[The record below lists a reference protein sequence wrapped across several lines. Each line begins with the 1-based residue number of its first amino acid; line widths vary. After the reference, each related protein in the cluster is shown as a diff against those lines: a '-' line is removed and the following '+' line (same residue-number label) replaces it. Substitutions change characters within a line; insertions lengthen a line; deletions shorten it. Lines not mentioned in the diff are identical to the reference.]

1 MGTRL
6 RSRAANPF
14 WSSMEQREKGWEIAS
29 PSSSPVCLAR
39 APASFF
45 SCASATKCLK
55 NIRTEEW
62 EEKFP
67 AYRGF
72 ALPTH
77 FQEQVRLTSQIQTR
91 VHHQS
96 PAGSGCVRKQDCNR
110 LSHNILMNNKGQNFV
125 AHKIVNCPFMY
136 RLEGQ

>member
-1 MGTRL
+1 MGIQL

-39 APASFF
+39 APA
-45 SCASATKCLK
+45 
-55 NIRTEEW
+55 EEW

-96 PAGSGCVRKQDCNR
+96 PAGSGCVWKQDCNR

-136 RLEGQ
+136 RLEGH